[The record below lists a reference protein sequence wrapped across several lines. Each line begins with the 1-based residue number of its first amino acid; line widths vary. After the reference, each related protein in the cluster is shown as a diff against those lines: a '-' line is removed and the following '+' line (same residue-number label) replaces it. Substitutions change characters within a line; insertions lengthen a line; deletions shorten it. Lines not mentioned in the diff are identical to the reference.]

1 MTMSTTV
8 KTRSSVSGLAL
19 LASSIALLLAGCS
32 NDMDELQARVDEI
45 KNAPGTGVEPL
56 PEVKPYETFNYAA
69 TDQRS
74 PFEPGISAL
83 ANSPNAIRP
92 DQNRPREFLE
102 QFSLDTLR
110 MVGTVRLK
118 GKLFGLVQTKDGLVH
133 RVLPGNHLGQS
144 DGRIT
149 AIEEGKISLTEIVPD
164 GMGGFIE
171 RPAALALSE

>member
-1 MTMSTTV
+1 V
-8 KTRSSVSGLAL
+8 RLAL
-19 LASSIALLLAGCS
+19 LTSTLAMLAGCGD
-32 NDMDELQARVDEI
+32 DMSELHARVDEI

-56 PEVKPYETFNYAA
+56 PEVKPYETYAYAA
-69 TDQRS
+69 SEQRS
-74 PFEPGISAL
+74 PFEAGIPASAN
-83 ANSPNAIRP
+83 APNAIRP

-110 MVGTVRLK
+110 MVGTVKLK
-118 GKLFGLVQTKDGLVH
+118 GKLFGLVQTRDGLVH

-149 AIEEGKISLTEIVPD
+149 GIEEGKISLIEIVPD

-171 RPAALALSE
+171 RPAGLALSE

>member
-1 MTMSTTV
+1 MSTTV
-8 KTRSSVSGLAL
+8 KTRSSIARAAVLGSA
-19 LASSIALLLAGCS
+19 IALLLTGCG
-32 NDMDELQARVDEI
+32 NDFDELQVKVDEI
-45 KNAPGTGVEPL
+45 KSAPGTGIEPL

-69 TDQRS
+69 VDQRA
-74 PFEPGISAL
+74 PFEPGLSAL
-83 ANSPNAIRP
+83 ANAPNAIRP

-110 MVGTVRLK
+110 MVGTVKLK

-133 RVLPGNHLGQS
+133 RVLSGNHLGQS

-149 AIEEGKISLTEIVPD
+149 GIEEGKISLIEIVPD

>member
-1 MTMSTTV
+1 MADIMTTV
-8 KTRSSVSGLAL
+8 LRIL
-19 LASSIALLLAGCS
+19 LATAALAVIAGCS
-32 NDMDELQARVDEI
+32 DDTEQLRAQIAEI
-45 KNAPGTGVEPL
+45 KSRPGGRIDPL
-56 PEVKPYETFNYAA
+56 PEVKPYETFAYPAS
-69 TDQRS
+69 DERS
-74 PFEPGISAL
+74 PFEPGIPASATG
-83 ANSPNAIRP
+83 PNAIRP
-92 DQNRPREFLE
+92 DSSRPREFLE

-149 AIEEGKISLTEIVPD
+149 AIDEGKISLTEIVPD

>member
-1 MTMSTTV
+1 MSMSTTW
-8 KTRSSVSGLAL
+8 KTKSSPARVALLGTALAL
-19 LASSIALLLAGCS
+19 LAGCG
-32 NDMDELQARVDEI
+32 NDMDELQAKVDEI
-45 KNAPGTGVEPL
+45 KSAPGTGIEPL

-69 TDQRS
+69 ADQRA
-74 PFEPGISAL
+74 PFEPGLSAS
-83 ANSPNAIRP
+83 ANAPGAIRP
-92 DQNRPREFLE
+92 DQSRPREFLE

-110 MVGTVRLK
+110 MVGTVNLK

-133 RVLPGNHLGQS
+133 RVLPGTHMGQS

-149 AIEEGKISLTEIVPD
+149 GIEEGKISLIEIVPD

>member
-1 MTMSTTV
+1 MANHMTTV
-8 KTRSSVSGLAL
+8 VRTIAAVAVLAT
-19 LASSIALLLAGCS
+19 AAGCS
-32 NDMDELQARVDEI
+32 NDTDELRAQIAEI
-45 KNAPGTGVEPL
+45 KARPGGRIDPL
-56 PEVKPYETFNYAA
+56 PEVKPYETFAYPAS
-69 TDQRS
+69 DERS
-74 PFEPGISAL
+74 PFEPGMPASATG
-83 ANSPNAIRP
+83 PNAVRP
-92 DQNRPREFLE
+92 DSSRPREFLE

-110 MVGTVRLK
+110 MVGTLK
-118 GKLFGLVQTKDGLVH
+118 LQGRIYGLVQTKDGLVH

>member
-1 MTMSTTV
+1 MAESRTSVTSAMSV
-8 KTRSSVSGLAL
+8 AVCAAMLA
-19 LASSIALLLAGCS
+19 ALAGCS
-32 NDMDELQARVDEI
+32 SDFDELRAKVEEV
-45 KNAPGTGVEPL
+45 KSSPGSGIEPL

-69 TDQRS
+69 FDQRS
-74 PFEPGISAL
+74 PFEAGIPAA
-83 ANSPNAIRP
+83 ANAPNAIRP
-92 DQNRPREFLE
+92 DSNRPREFLE

-110 MVGTVRLK
+110 MVGTVKLK
-118 GKLFGLVQTKDGLVH
+118 GQLYGLVQTNDGLVH

-149 AIEEGKISLTEIVPD
+149 AIEEGKVSLIEIVPD